1 MKEYTAENPKSSK
14 TMSIIYIVGMV
25 LCVVLVVTLVLISA
39 KRIQQNKALK
49 EKEQEIVEKYQEL
62 AKENENLK
70 DEDYAQV
77 YFDGENLYIPSK
89 DIVIEYQP

>member
-39 KRIQQNKALK
+39 KRIQQNKELK
-49 EKEQEIVEKYQEL
+49 KKEQEIVEKYQEL